1 MEYYFSLFRM
11 NHLLTIAFYINNKDY
26 NSQIIKIFLFFL
38 ILDIH
43 FIVNA
48 LFFNDDNMHKIYTDN
63 GSYNFIY
70 QLPQILYSSVISG
83 VIKAFIK
90 FLALSEKN
98 IIKFKNE
105 IKKENIDSKFG
116 EIKTILKIKFSSFF
130 ILSFTLLFLFSF
142 YIICFCVIYIH
153 TQYHLIKDTIASF
166 ATSLITPFIMLL
178 MPGIFRISALQ
189 QGNKNYQYKF
199 SQFLSSI
206 L

>member
-43 FIVNA
+43 FIVNT

-142 YIICFCVIYIH
+142 YIICFCVKI
-153 TQYHLIKDTIASF
+153 
-166 ATSLITPFIMLL
+166 LL
-178 MPGIFRISALQ
+178 QVLQ
-189 QGNKNYQYKF
+189 
-199 SQFLSSI
+199 LH
-206 L
+206 